1 MTTLYVAWQD
11 QQSRSWFPV
20 GRLSRRN
27 VEPAEYEFA
36 YIRGAEDAKNSAS
49 PFVIPF
55 PGFPEMDKTY
65 RSTEVFPMFRYRAMN
80 LRRPDRIEYLRQLG
94 IEVDEWDVVAELA
107 VSGGHSQAD
116 SIELFP
122 DIEPDFDG
130 RFETRFILHG
140 LGYTNPDSIRR
151 ASSLQKGERLELSF
165 ELSNPATVHAITV
178 KTTDQ
183 YIIGW
188 LPRYLVDVMHQD
200 NAWKIVDVE
209 AKVAQVNS
217 NAPLSHYL
225 LVDFNGR
232 LPEGINPMSYLD
244 QYQPIQV
251 NSNGF

>member
-20 GRLSRRN
+20 GRLTRRD

-36 YIRGAEDAKNSAS
+36 YIQGAEDAKNSAS

-55 PGFPEMDKTY
+55 PGFPEMGKTY
-65 RSTEVFPMFRYRAMN
+65 RSSEVFPMFRYRAMN
-80 LRRPDRIEYLRQLG
+80 LRRPGRREYLSQLG

-122 DIEPDFDG
+122 AIDPDLDG

-140 LGYTNPDSIRR
+140 LSYTNPDSIRR
-151 ASSLQKGERLELSF
+151 AGSLQKGERLELSF
-165 ELSNPATVHAITV
+165 ELSNPATFHAITV

-200 NAWKIVDVE
+200 NAWKVVDVE
-209 AKVAQVNS
+209 AIVAQVNFK
-217 NAPLSHYL
+217 APLSHHV
-225 LVDFNGR
+225 LVDFSGQ
-232 LPEGINPMSYLD
+232 LPPGVDPMSELE
-244 QYQPIQV
+244 QYQPI
-251 NSNGF
+251 STSHKA